1 MEYISV
7 NGLIFVISV
16 CVIAF
21 FIGRLTSKER
31 KDKKRLEMELE
42 ESREELKNYRSEV
55 TSHFQ
60 GTAHKFN
67 ALTENYRNIYEHLA
81 CGAQSLCDKSD
92 APELMN
98 ELNRNPML
106 GGEGIENSKLNYATV
121 LAKASAD
128 TSSGSNLEPEI
139 ADKNRDNTTDTTVSG
154 DQAKPNNGE
163 AEQSS
168 DAVENS
174 EINKNTD
181 EATDSNEPIIAA
193 DEHIESKQH
202 TPSQTNT

>member
-31 KDKKRLEMELE
+31 EDKKRLEIELE

-60 GTAHKFN
+60 ETAHKFN

-81 CGAQSLCDKSD
+81 RGAQSLCDKSD
-92 APELMN
+92 TPELMN
-98 ELNRNPML
+98 ELIRNPML
-106 GGEGIENSKLNYATV
+106 GGETVGNSKVDHNAV
-121 LAKASAD
+121 PAKASAD
-128 TSSGSNLEPEI
+128 TGSGKDSEPET
-139 ADKNRDNTTDTTVSG
+139 ADNTIDTTVAR
-154 DQAKPNNGE
+154 DQAKTNNSE
-163 AEQSS
+163 TDQSS
-168 DAVENS
+168 DAVES
-174 EINKNTD
+174 PGMNKNID
-181 EATDSNEPIIAA
+181 EATDSEKPIIAA
-193 DEHIESKQH
+193 DEHIESKQQA
-202 TPSQTNT
+202 PS